1 MEITRWVAAK
11 LGVRDLPSIRV
22 VKSHRSEVLK
32 LAGSQPQVLKSAI
45 GNLYCKTSL
54 ARILAHVSTFLPAAQ
69 SSIPIICDYSG
80 GCKPHRAAT
89 AGILPRR

>member
-11 LGVRDLPSIRV
+11 LGVRNLPSIHI
-22 VKSHRSEVLK
+22 VKIHRSKVLK
-32 LAGSQPQVLKSAI
+32 LAGTQPQVLKSAI

-54 ARILAHVSTFLPAAQ
+54 ASILAHVSTSVLAAQ
-69 SSIPIICDYSG
+69 GSIHIMFNFSG

-89 AGILPRR
+89 PGILPRR